1 MPVGYIYNLYGVHS
15 KDVKLVSLFLQQL
28 VIRVSGKRQTVNV
41 NAMQKKYLFLLLL
54 FIGSLGAIPVSR
66 NISMNSTREIEF
78 NLRQTFHDLES
89 SSYRYDPDTND
100 PFLFKAPLY
109 PATLKK
115 ETSIGNG
122 WNTIL
127 QDSTR
132 MIRISSSDGIIHI
145 QNPTFKPLHI
155 SIYSLTGRLVN
166 DKILTHSSL
175 YYFARKQY
183 FLLKVDEDVYKIR
196 T

>member
-1 MPVGYIYNLYGVHS
+1 
-15 KDVKLVSLFLQQL
+15 
-28 VIRVSGKRQTVNV
+28 
-41 NAMQKKYLFLLLL
+41 MQKKYLFLILL
-54 FIGSLGAIPVSR
+54 FIGSLGVIPVSG
-66 NISMNSTREIEF
+66 NISMNSTREMEC
-78 NLRQTFHDLES
+78 NLRQTFH
-89 SSYRYDPDTND
+89 DPDTND
-100 PFLFKAPLY
+100 PFLFKAPLH

-166 DKILTHSSL
+166 NKILTHSSL

-183 FLLKVDEDVYKIR
+183 FLLKVDENVYKIR